1 MSSDSRQILRESISA
16 LMDGE
21 VAELEM
27 HRTLSALANDPDLR
41 ATWQRYQLISMAMRG
56 DLSGDLV
63 DLSKQIGEAID
74 AEPARGVAGT
84 RGVAGHDNNVLVA
97 AKKWISPLGRTAV
110 AASVAVV
117 AVFMMQKFQADA
129 PKANLMVATKA
140 DRVQAV
146 AETEASS
153 ARVSPTELQSP
164 PSQAL
169 PGFHFPRVSART
181 VSLESSP
188 RPQQRVEMVGSQTL
202 VGPVSQQ
209 QIQFYLNA
217 LIQHHAE
224 RESVGNTEA
233 DLPLGRVPAPFDQD
247 VLH

>member
-27 HRTLSALANDPDLR
+27 RRTLGALANDPDLR

-56 DLSGDLV
+56 DLPGDLV

-74 AEPARGVAGT
+74 AEPAHSVAGP
-84 RGVAGHDNNVLVA
+84 RNSALSA
-97 AKKWISPLGRTAV
+97 AKKWVSPLGRTAV
-110 AASVAVV
+110 AASVAVM
-117 AVFMMQKFQADA
+117 AVFVMQKFQAGA
-129 PKANLMVATKA
+129 PAANLVATTQV
-140 DRVQAV
+140 DRVQRV
-146 AETEASS
+146 QVVSETEASS
-153 ARVSPTELQSP
+153 AKVSPTELQST
-164 PSQAL
+164 PSQVL

-181 VSLESSP
+181 VSLDSSP

-224 RESVGNTEA
+224 RESFGTTQTE
-233 DLPLGRVPAPFDQD
+233 LPLGRVPDSLDQD